1 MSRSIQSANMTDL
14 DGDFLTL
21 ARFPEIAHGRKT
33 GYEQAYRLKETK
45 TTNQFV
51 HRSTSTNGNG
61 TDKLVDIVRY
71 HMQPKN
77 TRDKVIVHR
86 YIRHKYTQTRNT
98 GNVLKG
104 KEQTAK

>member
-1 MSRSIQSANMTDL
+1 MFSLYHICFKSKSVVAKRGTEKHRD
-14 DGDFLTL
+14 
-21 ARFPEIAHGRKT
+21 GRKL
-33 GYEQAYRLKETK
+33 GRGK
-45 TTNQFV
+45 QFV

-61 TDKLVDIVRY
+61 TDELVDIVRY